1 MVRSLQNVSA
11 VIVNYEGGELLLDCL
26 AALERQPGL
35 LETIVVDNGSADGSV
50 DLAARRFP
58 TIKVV
63 RPVRNL
69 GFAGGVNAG
78 AQAASGEL
86 LLFLNPDVS
95 FPPGCVSALAK
106 EFSDRSVGVV
116 GPPLYV
122 VAGGGMEYGCTI
134 DPIGSPVALHQRVRP
149 LYVSGCA
156 LMTRARLFHELGG
169 FDERFFMVFE
179 DIDYCWRVLLRGF
192 DVRIANS
199 TPVRHEGGAVTPGGY
214 IVAARVTST
223 RFRVALRERN
233 TLATLLKCYGDPLVF
248 AIVPLY
254 VLQSLATA
262 AMLAVV
268 GRQKTATDI
277 VGGLWWNARELPR
290 TMVLRRRTQGSRRI
304 AERAILTR
312 MHRGVLK
319 ISLLIRFGIPS
330 VSDEAAFNWA
340 DGFSWKRTANGLM
353 QLALGTRTATAPRPR
368 PRAAIRAE

>member
-78 AQAASGEL
+78 AQAARGEL

-199 TPVRHEGGAVTPGGY
+199 TPVRHE
-214 IVAARVTST
+214 ARVTST